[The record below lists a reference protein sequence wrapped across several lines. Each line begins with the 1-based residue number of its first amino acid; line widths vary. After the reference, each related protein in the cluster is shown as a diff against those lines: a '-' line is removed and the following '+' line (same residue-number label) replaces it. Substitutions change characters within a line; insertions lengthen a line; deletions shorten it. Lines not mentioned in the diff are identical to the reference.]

1 MPNDPPQALLL
12 INGKRRNPIKLLH
25 TSGEIEI
32 TQHTQRREGVKMS
45 SIRRNLTTRQ
55 GLTLQDAILVALD
68 EAFLA
73 ENRDACEDLVSL
85 IYTMADRGSKEPIS

>member
-1 MPNDPPQALLL
+1 
-12 INGKRRNPIKLLH
+12 
-25 TSGEIEI
+25 
-32 TQHTQRREGVKMS
+32 MS